1 MHFRDKRSVRKMRK
15 KLRKCNVKKCK
26 SECAKIHLVKQ
37 VPREAFGMDLFAFS
51 ILIFFCIFCILR
63 ICDFEGNGGH
73 KSRYR
78 FSPAW
83 PLLRT
88 SGRFRLERRGCT
100 AKFFTSGNVTVAS
113 FSIPILELLGIGF

>member
-51 ILIFFCIFCILR
+51 ILIFFAFFAFFGYVILKGMGV
-63 ICDFEGNGGH
+63 ISLGTVFLQ
-73 KSRYR
+73 
-78 FSPAW
+78 P
-83 PLLRT
+83 
-88 SGRFRLERRGCT
+88 GRC
-100 AKFFTSGNVTVAS
+100 
-113 FSIPILELLGIGF
+113 